1 MKRLWKKAFTASV
14 FSMIL
19 ERTVFCSAEMTYFGI
34 SLIVIL
40 RRCLDLYYMN

>member
-14 FSMIL
+14 FSTLL
-19 ERTVFCSAEMTYFGI
+19 ERTVFYSAEMTYFGV